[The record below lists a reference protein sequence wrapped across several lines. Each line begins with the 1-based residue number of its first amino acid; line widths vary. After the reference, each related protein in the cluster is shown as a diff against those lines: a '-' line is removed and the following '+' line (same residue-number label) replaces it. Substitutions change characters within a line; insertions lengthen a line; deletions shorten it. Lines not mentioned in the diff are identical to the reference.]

1 PGGAG
6 ENVSADQRVLSGEHM
21 PELEHHPVPPA
32 PAGWRN
38 RTLDAAEGA
47 SCAVDYVALPFV
59 GSRRRPDRQRTV
71 GSVAEL
77 LPPQGA
83 AEYWA

>member
-1 PGGAG
+1 MLTADITTNGNIPGGAG

-38 RTLDAAEGA
+38 WTLATPLKAPV
-47 SCAVDYVALPFV
+47 AVLIT
-59 GSRRRPDRQRTV
+59 SRCHCWQ
-71 GSVAEL
+71 
-77 LPPQGA
+77 PPA
-83 AEYWA
+83 P